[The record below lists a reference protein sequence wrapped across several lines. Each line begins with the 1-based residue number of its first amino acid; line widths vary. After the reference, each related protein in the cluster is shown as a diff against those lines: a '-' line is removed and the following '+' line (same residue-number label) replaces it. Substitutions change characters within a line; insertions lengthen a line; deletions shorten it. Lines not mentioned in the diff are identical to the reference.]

1 MRDFAFISG
10 PALCIPEDI
19 FLCYFSGIMKHSVLI
34 IAIAASTFITTS
46 IAAQKANPSKPDFT
60 SPATIPGYKLIWNDE
75 FNTKGKPDATN
86 WKYEHGFVRNEEL
99 QWYSEDNA
107 YCNNGLLVIEGR
119 KQQLKNPNYDAA
131 SKDWR
136 LNRPHAKYTSASI
149 QTHGKH
155 QWLYGRFEIRAK
167 IDTAMGAW
175 PAIWT
180 LGIEPEWPSNGEIDI
195 MEFYRY
201 QQQPTILA
209 NVAWGTGK
217 PYVARWHTERFRLTH
232 FTSRDADWA
241 NKFHIWRM
249 DWDKDEIKLYL
260 DDELLNTTI
269 LDTTLNADGTNPFLK
284 PQYILINLALGGNGG
299 DPAGTKRPIKY
310 EVDYVRVYQKA
321 E

>member
-1 MRDFAFISG
+1 
-10 PALCIPEDI
+10 
-19 FLCYFSGIMKHSVLI
+19 MKHLQVTFAITVLAI
-34 IAIAASTFITTS
+34 ITINSP
-46 IAAQKANPSKPDFT
+46 AQKPNASNPDFNK
-60 SPATIPGYKLIWNDE
+60 PIVIPGFKLVWNDE
-75 FNTKGKPDATN
+75 FNTKGKPDTAN

-107 YCNNGLLVIEGR
+107 YCKNGLLVIEGR

-136 LNRPHAKYTSASI
+136 LNRPHAEYTSTSM

-155 QWLYGRFEIRAK
+155 QWLYGRFEIRAR
-167 IDTAMGAW
+167 IDTAIGAW

-180 LGIEPEWPSNGEIDI
+180 LGSDREWPSNGEIDI

-209 NVAWGTGK
+209 NLAWGTDK
-217 PYVARWHTERFRLTH
+217 PYVAKWHTERIPLTH
-232 FTSRDADWA
+232 FTAKDPDWA

-249 DWDKDEIKLYL
+249 GWDKDAIKLYL

-284 PQYILINLALGGNGG
+284 PQYILLNLALGGNGG
-299 DPAGTKRPIKY
+299 DASDTKRTIKY
-310 EVDYVRVYQKA
+310 EIDYVRVYQKA
-321 E
+321 ER